1 MRIRNVHRRC
11 LFTLFVSYVLLV
23 SISCSSSGDSPS
35 TASGTAPSS
44 YSAYSGTDPK
54 PSPNPPPA
62 LGPANSVV
70 IDPTFG
76 SRILRVTDAHT
87 AGGSSLIPE
96 DAGYFRTWNANS
108 TAVKL
113 KTANG
118 TSYWAEFDSANFT
131 VGNIHHLNINHLWEW
146 SAVDTDILYFLDGS
160 ELSRYSKSTEAV
172 TKLGGTPNG
181 DPVRYHVTVV
191 GQDNWVCS
199 AAGSGGQD
207 TYTKIFCVNP
217 ATSESKFIDVLHRTI
232 NGVSQQDPNWPTST
246 AGQTLGIHSMFGS
259 AGGPWLGVSFAHA
272 GWGAHGEAVLNLNTD
287 TWSLVT
293 SANHYWSGHSS
304 LGNGKYVNGSG
315 SANGSDSRGALLRD
329 PNDLMNASEYSFI
342 MQPPST
348 HGWYDGEHSS
358 WFNAST
364 NPGAPILFSRYNI
377 TQPPQALPWI
387 GEIIAAATD
396 GSNIVWRFAHNHND
410 GTSFYAQAFAQISN
424 DGRWA
429 LFSSY
434 WDGKLGG
441 SAGDFSVSTRIDT
454 FIVELT

>member
-293 SANHYWSGHSS
+293 SENHYWSGHSS